1 MSVNQMTEF
10 YQAHE
15 VIKAKD
21 LLEELIEL
29 YDDVV
34 TEGNQIFAKWKEE
47 ITRSDFEESAR
58 NLSYYLALRQRDIR
72 GIQKDLVPWGLS
84 SLGRLEAK
92 TLSTLEA
99 VISALSAIV
108 GDKSQIKQPDFKEFS
123 VGEAKLASNI
133 EKILGQAPSNRYT
146 RIMVTMPSEV
156 SEDIELAKNLISK
169 GMNVARINC
178 AHDNTE
184 IWQKM
189 IHNIRK
195 SAEELGK
202 DVKILM
208 DIAGP
213 KIRTEWIYTTYKK
226 PKVSVSDKICLTTNN
241 QMLPTNQEV
250 KVTVGTSVPE
260 IINQLSVG
268 DPVLIDDGSIESIV
282 ESINEEEAILLVK
295 RVSGKSIRLKAEKGL
310 NFPGLYFDIDILTDE
325 DLDAMKFAVEHADI
339 IGCSFIRDVKDVE
352 AIQAELDKLLG
363 NKAGT
368 VALLFKIETVQAVNN
383 LTQLI
388 LKAASRNPLSIMIA
402 RGDLAVETGYIRL
415 AEVQQQIMWICEAA
429 NIPVVWGT
437 EVLANML
444 ETGIP
449 SRAEVTDAAEGAR
462 SDCVMI
468 NKGNYMLETVTMLDE
483 ILHMMKEHQFKKT
496 PKLRALSIAK
506 NIMID

>member
-10 YQAHE
+10 NQVHE

-184 IWQKM
+184 I
-189 IHNIRK
+189 
-195 SAEELGK
+195 
-202 DVKILM
+202 
-208 DIAGP
+208 
-213 KIRTEWIYTTYKK
+213 
-226 PKVSVSDKICLTTNN
+226 
-241 QMLPTNQEV
+241 
-250 KVTVGTSVPE
+250 
-260 IINQLSVG
+260 
-268 DPVLIDDGSIESIV
+268 
-282 ESINEEEAILLVK
+282 
-295 RVSGKSIRLKAEKGL
+295 
-310 NFPGLYFDIDILTDE
+310 
-325 DLDAMKFAVEHADI
+325 
-339 IGCSFIRDVKDVE
+339 
-352 AIQAELDKLLG
+352 
-363 NKAGT
+363 
-368 VALLFKIETVQAVNN
+368 
-383 LTQLI
+383 
-388 LKAASRNPLSIMIA
+388 
-402 RGDLAVETGYIRL
+402 
-415 AEVQQQIMWICEAA
+415 
-429 NIPVVWGT
+429 
-437 EVLANML
+437 
-444 ETGIP
+444 
-449 SRAEVTDAAEGAR
+449 
-462 SDCVMI
+462 
-468 NKGNYMLETVTMLDE
+468 
-483 ILHMMKEHQFKKT
+483 
-496 PKLRALSIAK
+496 
-506 NIMID
+506 